1 LKEFWCSFVR
11 LKFANTTGELIP
23 LFDSGESDLTL
34 FNKLA
39 FVGVSLAVTIC
50 EISNSLQFFDSL
62 L

>member
-34 FNKLA
+34 FNKFA
-39 FVGVSLAVTIC
+39 FVGVSL
-50 EISNSLQFFDSL
+50 L
-62 L
+62 LFVKFQKNLKF